1 MMQVTG
7 SIVQVVGTE
16 KVVQVGGSQHGC
28 MSPDEGRALNL
39 NADARGF
46 SFSDTQGM
54 GKGRLA
60 MYGAMEHAGS

>member
-1 MMQVTG
+1 MMQV
-7 SIVQVVGTE
+7 SRNMVQVVGTE

-28 MSPDEGRALNL
+28 MSPDDGCVLSL

-46 SFSDTQGM
+46 SFGGTRGM

-60 MYGAMEHAGS
+60 MYGAMENAGS